1 MLIMSSSVLQQR
13 LGVRLEV
20 TGAMLNHVSGSRG
33 GLAGRLGSREAHCPG
48 PTGGSRACDFRWA
61 TPKQPETWWRC
72 YVQAKAVGRRLKP
85 RPSPRRP
92 ALPAAMARH
101 RTRLADNAR
110 HPSFPSRRK
119 DVPKPASLQWQRRCL
134 GLQDRDSWGYAV
146 SNPRE
151 VRVFLE
157 LGAHRSPACGQTLG
171 RPILPSFLPRAIH
184 RGVKCWIP

>member
-1 MLIMSSSVLQQR
+1 MLAAAAAVSQGDWAAEKRTALDPQ
-13 LGVRLEV
+13 GAHVR
-20 TGAMLNHVSGSRG
+20 AISD
-33 GLAGRLGSREAHCPG
+33 GRP
-48 PTGGSRACDFRWA
+48 P
-61 TPKQPETWWRC
+61 QPETWWRC

-119 DVPKPASLQWQRRCL
+119 DVPKPASLQWQRWCL

-184 RGVKCWIP
+184 RGVKCWIQ